1 MTKASKTQAEFDITS
16 LLQKGE
22 NLLAVQVFR
31 WHDGSYLED
40 QDFWRLS
47 GIERDVYLQAMPK
60 TTIWDYFIKS
70 GLTNNYQDGDLNLS
84 VDLRKFEDSKIKKP
98 SVKVELFS
106 PSGESIYSE
115 EKEKIDPSQSI
126 KFQKQL
132 AGIKRWSSEDPNLY
146 SYTITISDK
155 KGNELAALS
164 GKTGFRDVLIENSQ
178 LKVNGKPV
186 TVHGVNLHEHH
197 GTKGHVPDRE
207 TMIKDIQIMK
217 QNNINA
223 IRMSHY
229 PHGIELYE
237 LADKY
242 GMYVVD
248 EANIETHAMG
258 AELQGNFDKSK
269 HPAYLKEWAPA
280 HRDRIKRM
288 LERDKNHT
296 SIILW
301 SMGNECGNGPVF
313 HEMYDWIKERDTT
326 RYVSFEQAGQDI
338 DTDIVAPMYPPIS
351 YMKEYANDDSQ
362 KRPFIMCEYSHAMG
376 NSSGNFQEYWD
387 IIHNSDHMQGGFI
400 WDWVDQGL
408 KAETKDGKM
417 FWAYGGDLGGE
428 NLQNDQNFNA
438 NGLVDA
444 ARKPHPALYEV
455 KKVYQNIDF
464 KLKDSK
470 LTIKNRF
477 NFTDLDKYQFKWL
490 LFADGKK

>member
-1 MTKASKTQAEFDITS
+1 MVKAFI
-16 LLQKGE
+16 
-22 NLLAVQVFR
+22 
-31 WHDGSYLED
+31 
-40 QDFWRLS
+40 
-47 GIERDVYLQAMPK
+47 PK
-60 TTIWDYFIKS
+60 
-70 GLTNNYQDGDLNLS
+70 
-84 VDLRKFEDSKIKKP
+84 KK
-98 SVKVELFS
+98 K
-106 PSGESIYSE
+106 
-115 EKEKIDPSQSI
+115 KIDPSQSI

-490 LFADGKK
+490 LFADGKKSR